1 MESGK
6 SMFMIGAAVITIG
19 VLSLPGVGLA
29 QLSQNVAEPQSDM
42 WSAGGGIGFLGA
54 TPSGTAFSLNVH
66 ADNFLTRYVSIGPLL
81 QVTFTGSLS
90 QVGLSGQ
97 ARYWFDIPDTA
108 NRAKLVLQAGIG
120 FVHAD
125 RLDSDTSWLIP
136 IGFGLDYAVAQR
148 MALTADFLVNFADLD
163 TGHGKDA
170 HVMPGLYFGVRF

>member
-1 MESGK
+1 M
-6 SMFMIGAAVITIG
+6 
-19 VLSLPGVGLA
+19 
-29 QLSQNVAEPQSDM
+29 
-42 WSAGGGIGFLGA
+42 
-54 TPSGTAFSLNVH
+54 
-66 ADNFLTRYVSIGPLL
+66 
-81 QVTFTGSLS
+81 
-90 QVGLSGQ
+90 
-97 ARYWFDIPDTA
+97 
-108 NRAKLVLQAGIG
+108 LQAGIG

>member
-1 MESGK
+1 MKNSKRIFVIGATAI
-6 SMFMIGAAVITIG
+6 MIGG
-19 VLSLPGVGLA
+19 LSAPGLGLA
-29 QLSQNVAEPQSDM
+29 QLSEHVAEPQPGM
-42 WSAGGGIGFLGA
+42 WSAGAGIGFLGA
-54 TPSGTAFSLNVH
+54 TPSGTAFSLNAH
-66 ADNFLTRYVSIGPLL
+66 ADNFLTRYFSIGPLL

-136 IGFGLDYAVAQR
+136 LGFGLDYAITQR
-148 MALTADFLVNFADLD
+148 MALTADFLINFADLD